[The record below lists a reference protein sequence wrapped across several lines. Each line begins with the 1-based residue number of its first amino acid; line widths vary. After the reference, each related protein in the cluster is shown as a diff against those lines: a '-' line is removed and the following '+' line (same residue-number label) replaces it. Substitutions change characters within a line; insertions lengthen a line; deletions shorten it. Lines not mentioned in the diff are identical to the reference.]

1 MFSRSSILVMEA
13 FRTPLCCV
21 EHPWPDEKLW
31 SWFSGNPSKSQLL
44 LFKTL
49 TDLFEKEEVLLN
61 YPLSSEGLDSL
72 LGIHTCTFVLKMIDL
87 DVYIPR
93 LKLAF
98 EYHGEQHYF
107 AHHMYG
113 SSESRKEKD
122 SKKREL
128 CGQVCSLD
136 IPLK

>member
-1 MFSRSSILVMEA
+1 MFSRSSILVWK
-13 FRTPLCCV
+13 LIKISQCYI
-21 EHPWPDEKLW
+21 EHPWPDEKIW

-61 YPLSSEGLDSL
+61 YPLSNEGLDSL
-72 LGIHTCTFVLKMIDL
+72 LGTRIYFFVLKKIDL
-87 DVYIPR
+87 DVYLPR

-107 AHHMYG
+107 THHMFG
-113 SSESRKEKD
+113 SSERRKEKD

-128 CGQVCSLD
+128 CSQV
-136 IPLK
+136 